1 MSVVVIDTHRNTIL
15 HCPLIPEMES
25 RTEDGRPALTQFMED
40 GGTPKIF
47 LLVGKVLSSSTPPT
61 RVVKTI
67 PLSLVFNSGD
77 NDGEFYDVLLTP
89 LFSCVDEETGEHVT
103 VHSPVDR
110 LWFHF
115 CYKMLLDEVMDHSKI
130 KKGLIFHTY
139 MYEDESDENGE
150 FVWHVNYDFESL
162 HRSGELVPSRIAKVI
177 WDEAANGPINFD
189 KGDATMCIHNHRL
202 YCPSLDDSLYLPLD
216 DTGELAKVEK
226 EMSMIRDIPG
236 SRKLVVVKSV
246 EGWVGVPP
254 SVLPVPP
261 PVPPP
266 VATSGMKKRSNKK
279 SKRSKKVKK

>member
-89 LFSCVDEETGEHVT
+89 LFSCVDEETGKHVT

-162 HRSGELVPSRIAKVI
+162 HRLGELVPSRIAKVI

-202 YCPSLDDSLYLPLD
+202 YCPSLDDSLNLPLD

-261 PVPPP
+261 PPPP
-266 VATSGMKKRSNKK
+266 PKKRSNKK